1 MTRRIALACLTPRTD
16 GDEHGGLALPSYGIR
31 RIQAA
36 VVGDMLRP
44 DHVVRL
50 FERAVPD
57 VAGYVADILAF
68 EPDILGLSI
77 YVWSTD
83 CMVAVARAV
92 KQRRPQCL
100 IVFGGPSARS
110 AVFDLAYY
118 RDPNTYMDVMVE
130 GDGELIFRDIARL
143 GALTRSAL
151 DGIGGLTF
159 PEGEGWRRTVR
170 PNLAPAL
177 DMMPSAF
184 QLGLMPPGSIAY
196 LETFRGCPLSCRFC
210 EWGVM
215 DKEQGVFSSAY
226 IARELRAFRRAE
238 APAIFLLDAGLN
250 LNAKAFRNLRE
261 AASETGAMA
270 EIELWAEIYPASIR
284 PEHLDFLQEIGP
296 TYLGVG
302 MQSMDPAVLKL
313 HQRQGDGPRFEESVR
328 RLAAVTTV
336 ELQII
341 MGAAGGYAG
350 GVSPHAG
357 VRADVAGERAG
368 VSLPGSAGCADD
380 AGAAAVPDGVRS
392 AHAGDGL
399 VPGVVARRHPV
410 DAPGA
415 VAAGGAGRWAG
426 RHLVVVV
433 SATQGC
439 RGRARPSGRDVGM
452 RTPRSGRRVAL
463 LARYPDHDPAMPQRI
478 PNLGMRMVEATL
490 RAARFPGL
498 EVRVWDL
505 EPAGLGVEAVARQV
519 AAFDPDVVGFSAF
532 LWSFPF
538 FLLVAALLKQD
549 DPERLVVFGG
559 PSARPVMLEHTPH
572 DALAGAVDVLVINE
586 GEETFRDIV
595 GLTDRS
601 AGALMQLPGVA
612 VRCDGRWKETKA
624 RPLGDLNLLPS
635 PYDMSLVPPGGLGIM
650 QTYRGC
656 PFTCSF
662 CEWGTLESPKRV
674 RDVDSIATEF
684 RSMAR
689 IGLGATLLADAG
701 LNLNNGAFQNLRA
714 AADATGFLE
723 RRGLICEVYPAT
735 VRPDHLAF
743 LRGVGNPYVGV
754 GLQSFDTAV
763 LAGVERKY
771 DEARFEQTLGR

>member
-143 GALTRSAL
+143 GTLTRSAL

-177 DMMPSAF
+177 DLMPSAF

-261 AASETGAMA
+261 AATETGAMA

-284 PEHLDFLQEIGP
+284 PEHLEFLQEIGP

-341 MGAAGGYAG
+341 MGLPGDTPAGFRRTLEYALSLPVSIRAYHCLVLPDALMTRGLPQFQMVFDPRTLAMESCLGWSRDDILSMRQELSQRAALAGG
-350 GVSPHAG
+350 
-357 VRADVAGERAG
+357 R
-368 VSLPGSAGCADD
+368 
-380 AGAAAVPDGVRS
+380 
-392 AHAGDGL
+392 
-399 VPGVVARRHPV
+399 
-410 DAPGA
+410 
-415 VAAGGAGRWAG
+415 
-426 RHLVVVV
+426 
-433 SATQGC
+433 
-439 RGRARPSGRDVGM
+439 VG
-452 RTPRSGRRVAL
+452 T
-463 LARYPDHDPAMPQRI
+463 
-478 PNLGMRMVEATL
+478 
-490 RAARFPGL
+490 
-498 EVRVWDL
+498 WW
-505 EPAGLGVEAVARQV
+505 
-519 AAFDPDVVGFSAF
+519 
-532 LWSFPF
+532 WSFP
-538 FLLVAALLKQD
+538 
-549 DPERLVVFGG
+549 
-559 PSARPVMLEHTPH
+559 RP
-572 DALAGAVDVLVINE
+572 
-586 GEETFRDIV
+586 R
-595 GLTDRS
+595 
-601 AGALMQLPGVA
+601 GVA
-612 VRCDGRWKETKA
+612 VE
-624 RPLGDLNLLPS
+624 
-635 PYDMSLVPPGGLGIM
+635 
-650 QTYRGC
+650 
-656 PFTCSF
+656 
-662 CEWGTLESPKRV
+662 
-674 RDVDSIATEF
+674 RD
-684 RSMAR
+684 
-689 IGLGATLLADAG
+689 
-701 LNLNNGAFQNLRA
+701 
-714 AADATGFLE
+714 
-723 RRGLICEVYPAT
+723 P
-735 VRPDHLAF
+735 
-743 LRGVGNPYVGV
+743 
-754 GLQSFDTAV
+754 
-763 LAGVERKY
+763 AGVMS
-771 DEARFEQTLGR
+771 A